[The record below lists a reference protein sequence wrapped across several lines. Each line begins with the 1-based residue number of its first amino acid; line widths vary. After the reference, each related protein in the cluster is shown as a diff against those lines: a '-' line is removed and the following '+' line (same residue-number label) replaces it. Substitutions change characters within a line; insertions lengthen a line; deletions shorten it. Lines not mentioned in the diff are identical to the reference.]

1 MKIIK
6 KLTFLTAI
14 MICFVFCFAC
24 SKDSDK
30 GGYKTNYKTIADAL
44 NKQCPTKIDEDIQ
57 LDAVNYI
64 VDSHTLQY
72 VYSFTAMLKNDN
84 TEDEWKLIEDA
95 TKEALSMEFKS
106 QTNIE
111 QFRKD
116 KLNMEFVYKDKD
128 KESLF
133 VIILTPGEY

>member
-6 KLTFLTAI
+6 KISFLAAI

-30 GGYKTNYKTIADAL
+30 GGYKTNYKAIADAL
-44 NKQCPTKIDEDIQ
+44 NKQCPTKIDENIQ
-57 LDAVNYI
+57 LDAVEYI
-64 VDSHTLQY
+64 ESPHTLQH
-72 VYSFTAMLKNDN
+72 VYSFTEMVKENN
-84 TEDEWKLIEDA
+84 TPEVWNIIEAA
-95 TKEALSMEFKS
+95 TREALITEFKS

-116 KLNMEFVYKDKD
+116 KLNMSFVYKDKD
-128 KESLF
+128 KEHLF
-133 VIILTPGEY
+133 PIVLNSGEY